1 MIDVGEGT
9 PPASRPLDLQ
19 ALVSVPDEEDIAAG
33 LSGTRTSEPTPAEGR
48 KAHSLLRIQLV
59 TEARDHLPA
68 TTGTLLKGSW
78 DLLSRVIIKD

>member
-48 KAHSLLRIQLV
+48 KVPQTPPIVTAH
-59 TEARDHLPA
+59 
-68 TTGTLLKGSW
+68 
-78 DLLSRVIIKD
+78 IIVSCASN